1 MRKEW
6 FFDRFCGADIAV
18 YAEDGRI
25 VEANFEEKGADELT
39 GNIYKGRVC
48 NVVPGMQAA
57 FITCGLE
64 RNCYLPLAEG
74 ASRFSTYDGEGNAR
88 EALSLKEGDE
98 ILVQIVK
105 PPRGNKGAKVTCDL
119 SFVGKNL
126 IYLPRT
132 DFLGISRK
140 IVAPLVREALLK
152 DAGKL
157 RGKGEGFIVRTAAET
172 AGKRHMKIE
181 SEYLKRLWRSVQ
193 ANAATAAVGDAVFRE
208 FDLPFKVMRDSLGGG
223 VTRIHVGSRELY
235 EKVLS
240 LARMRPDLGER
251 KVELYTGA
259 ASMYRAFGLSEQLR
273 ALPSRTVP
281 LENGGYLV
289 VDRAEAMTVIDVNTG
304 KFIGENDLEST
315 VFETNLVAAREIA
328 RQVRLR
334 NVGGIVAVDFIDML
348 EEEHR
353 LAVTA
358 ALEEAL
364 SADRAK
370 CRVQPMN
377 DMCVTLFTRKR
388 TCAEATDFFL
398 KPCTHCTR
406 QGYVF
411 SDMYMAL
418 RIRSD
423 ILDYFANGYQAVV
436 IELNRKLMQTI
447 LSERMFSEEVRG
459 AWKDKRVYFVPHAT
473 WHEEEYTVRGDNAT
487 VLTLPDDAQILY

>member
-6 FFDRFCGADIAV
+6 FFERFCGAQIAV
-18 YAEDGRI
+18 YAEDGKI

-57 FITCGLE
+57 FISCGLE
-64 RNCYLPLAEG
+64 RNCYLPLGEG
-74 ASRFSTYDGEGNAR
+74 AARFSTYDGAGGVT
-88 EALSLKEGDE
+88 EAPSLKEGDE

-140 IVAPLVREALLK
+140 IVAPEAREALLK
-152 DAGKL
+152 EADKL
-157 RGKGEGFIVRTAAET
+157 RGAGEGFIVRTAAEG
-172 AGKRHMKIE
+172 AGKRHLKIE

-193 ANAATAAVGDAVFRE
+193 ANAASAAVGEAVFRE

-223 VTRIHVGSRELY
+223 VTRIYVSDKELY
-235 EKVLS
+235 GKVVS

-259 ASMYRAFGLSEQLR
+259 VSMFRAFGLAEQLR

-315 VFETNLVAAREIA
+315 VFETNLIAAREIA

-334 NVGGIVAVDFIDML
+334 NVGGIVAVDFIDMT

-353 LAVTA
+353 LAVNA

-377 DMCVTLFTRKR
+377 ELCVTLFTRKR

-411 SDMYMAL
+411 SDIYMAL

-423 ILDYFANGYQAVV
+423 ISDYFANGYNAVV
-436 IELNRKLMQTI
+436 IELSRTLMQSI
-447 LSERMFSEEVRG
+447 LSGKMFSEDVRG
-459 AWKDKRVYFVPHAT
+459 AWKEKRVYLVPHST
-473 WHEEEYTVRGDNAT
+473 WHEETYTIRGDNAPI
-487 VLTLPDDAQILY
+487 LTLPDDAQILY